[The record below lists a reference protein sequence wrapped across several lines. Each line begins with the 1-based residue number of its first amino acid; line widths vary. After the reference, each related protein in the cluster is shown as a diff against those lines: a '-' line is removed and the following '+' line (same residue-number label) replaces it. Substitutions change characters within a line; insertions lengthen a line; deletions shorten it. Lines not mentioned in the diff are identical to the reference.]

1 MSRDLVGTNQSARVC
16 ARAGLFCARAGLFC
30 ARAGLFC
37 ARAGL
42 FVNGA
47 PDSVK
52 STVLIS
58 SLAVAGIN

>member
-1 MSRDLVGTNQSARVC
+1 MSRDLVGTNQSARV
-16 ARAGLFCARAGLFC
+16 C

-58 SLAVAGIN
+58 SLDVAGIN

>member
-1 MSRDLVGTNQSARVC
+1 MSRDLVGTNQSARV
-16 ARAGLFCARAGLFC
+16 CARAGLFC

>member
-1 MSRDLVGTNQSARVC
+1 MSRDLVGTNQSARV
-16 ARAGLFCARAGLFC
+16 CARAGLFC

-58 SLAVAGIN
+58 SLDVAGIN